1 MTTPKTPRR
10 LLVWLEDAQIAIDE
24 GRFEDA
30 ERALANVRR
39 KRADLP
45 ELALV
50 EGDLAAARGDVDG
63 AIERYREAAERDP
76 EWPAPRLSEA
86 WTELDRDDAEAALAI
101 AEDVIEVFGEDPEAR
116 AEALLV
122 AASAHL
128 AEEDDE
134 EARRCLE
141 EVESIEIDDP
151 ELLHELGR
159 AWHELGDLERE
170 ESAYRAI

>member
-1 MTTPKTPRR
+1 RSGLPPPRSSGATRIELRTTCTRVRAVTTSKTPRR
-10 LLVWLEDAQIAIDE
+10 LLVWLEDAELAIDE
-24 GRFEDA
+24 GRLEDA

-76 EWPAPRLSEA
+76 EWAAPLLSAA
-86 WTELDRDDAEAALAI
+86 WTELERDDADAALEL
-101 AEDVIEVFGEDPEAR
+101 AEEVLEAFGEDDPEAR

-122 AASAHL
+122 AACAYL
-128 AEEDDE
+128 AEED
-134 EARRCLE
+134 
-141 EVESIEIDDP
+141 
-151 ELLHELGR
+151 
-159 AWHELGDLERE
+159 
-170 ESAYRAI
+170 